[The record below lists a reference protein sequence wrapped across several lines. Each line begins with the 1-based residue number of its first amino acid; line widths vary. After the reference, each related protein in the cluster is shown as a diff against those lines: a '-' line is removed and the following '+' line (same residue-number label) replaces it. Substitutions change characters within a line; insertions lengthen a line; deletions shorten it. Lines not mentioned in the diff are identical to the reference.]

1 MNSIVSYL
9 LTVACCQRF
18 VASDYNDFYFVFHYV
33 IDKGLK
39 ELVDIAVNKLF

>member
-1 MNSIVSYL
+1 MLKNVKYL
-9 LTVACCQRF
+9 IIGLLV
-18 VASDYNDFYFVFHYV
+18 NFYFVFHYA